1 MVLISLQIL
10 YVLVNIIKKNVI
22 FGFINDK
29 NLKIMLTLKQIDY
42 ALAVAKNL
50 HFKKAADEC
59 FISPS
64 AMSNAITELEV
75 QLGVKIFERSNKKVI
90 VTNLGQEILSKAKK
104 IKLEVQNIHQLV
116 QHNSGNL
123 NRSISI
129 GIIPTISP
137 YFLPIILPKLQ
148 KEFSNLKLKVEEGQ
162 SQILTNKVKEGDLE
176 MAILA
181 LPYDVQD
188 LHSFKF
194 WEEDFFWVSHRKNK
208 NAGKSEVSAS
218 ELEHSELMLLEDGH
232 CLKDHILDACNISS
246 SSQYSLKASSLN
258 TLIQL
263 VKGEMG
269 TTLVP
274 KMALRELVGNKK
286 DLSVSH
292 LNEPGPH
299 REIALITR
307 SNYAGME
314 SVKLLLNF
322 FKKSLKEFN
331 KD

>member
-1 MVLISLQIL
+1 
-10 YVLVNIIKKNVI
+10 
-22 FGFINDK
+22 
-29 NLKIMLTLKQIDY
+29 MLTLKQIDY

-64 AMSNAITELEV
+64 TLSNAITEFET
-75 QLGVKIFERSNKKVI
+75 QLGVQVFERNNKKVI
-90 VTNLGQEILSKAKK
+90 VTTVGQEILSKAKK
-104 IKLEVQNIHQLV
+104 IKMEVQNIHELA
-116 QHNSGNL
+116 QHNIAGLGSSL
-123 NRSISI
+123 SI

-137 YFLPIILPKLQ
+137 YFLPLVLPKLQ
-148 KEFSNLKLKVEEGQ
+148 KKFANLRLKIEEGQ
-162 SQILTNKVKEGDLE
+162 SQILIKRVKEGDLD

-188 LHSFKF
+188 LLSFKF
-194 WEEDFFWVSHRKNK
+194 WEEDFFWVSHSKNK
-208 NAGKSEVSAS
+208 NAGKSEIKAS

-232 CLKDHILDACNISS
+232 CLKDHILDACNISD

-263 VKGEMG
+263 VKGKMG

-274 KMALRELVGNKK
+274 KMALKELVGSRK
-286 DLSVSH
+286 DLSIAH

-307 SNYAGME
+307 PNYAGME
-314 SVKLLLNF
+314 ITEMLVEF
-322 FKKSLKEFN
+322 FKKSLKY
-331 KD
+331 

>member
-1 MVLISLQIL
+1 M
-10 YVLVNIIKKNVI
+10 
-22 FGFINDK
+22 K
-29 NLKIMLTLKQIDY
+29 NLLMLTLKQIDY

-64 AMSNAITELEV
+64 TLSNAITEFET
-75 QLGVKIFERSNKKVI
+75 QLGVQVFERNNKKVI
-90 VTNLGQEILSKAKK
+90 VTTVGQEILSKAKK
-104 IKLEVQNIHQLV
+104 IKMEVQNIHELA
-116 QHNSGNL
+116 QHNIAGLGSSL
-123 NRSISI
+123 SI

-137 YFLPIILPKLQ
+137 YFLPLVLPKLQ
-148 KEFSNLKLKVEEGQ
+148 KKFANLRLKIEEGQ
-162 SQILTNKVKEGDLE
+162 SQILIKRVKEGDLD

-188 LHSFKF
+188 LLSFKF
-194 WEEDFFWVSHRKNK
+194 WEEDFFWVSHSKNK
-208 NAGKSEVSAS
+208 NAGKSEIKAS

-232 CLKDHILDACNISS
+232 CLKDHILDACNISD

-263 VKGEMG
+263 VKGKMG

-274 KMALRELVGNKK
+274 KMALKELVGSRK
-286 DLSVSH
+286 DLSIAH

-307 SNYAGME
+307 PNYAGME
-314 SVKLLLNF
+314 ITEMLVEF
-322 FKKSLKEFN
+322 FKKSLKY
-331 KD
+331 

>member
-1 MVLISLQIL
+1 
-10 YVLVNIIKKNVI
+10 
-22 FGFINDK
+22 
-29 NLKIMLTLKQIDY
+29 MLSLKQIDY

-64 AMSNAITELEV
+64 TLSNAISDLEA
-75 QLGVKIFERSNKKVI
+75 QLEVKIFERSNKKVI
-90 VTNLGQEILSKAKK
+90 VTELGKKILAKARN
-104 IKLEVQNIHQLV
+104 IKLEVKSIHELA
-116 QHNSGNL
+116 QHNSIGFIHSL
-123 NRSISI
+123 SI

-137 YFLPIILPKLQ
+137 YFLPIILPKIK
-148 KEFSNLKLKVEEGQ
+148 KEFQNLKLKIEEGQ
-162 SQILTNKVKEGDLE
+162 SQMLINKVKEGDLD

-181 LPYDVQD
+181 MPYD
-188 LHSFKF
+188 LEHLISFKF
-194 WEEDFFWVSHRKNK
+194 WEEDFFWVSHRLNK
-208 NAGKSEVSAS
+208 NAGKAEIKAS
-218 ELEHSELMLLEDGH
+218 ELEQSELMLLEDGH

-246 SSQYSLKASSLN
+246 STQYTLKASSLN

-274 KMALRELVGNKK
+274 KMALNELIGNKDK
-286 DLSVSH
+286 LSISH

-307 SNYAGME
+307 PNFAGME
-314 SVKLLLNF
+314 SIGMLINF
-322 FKKSLKEFN
+322 FNRFLKEFN
-331 KD
+331 NI